1 MSKQLKLFAGLIIT
15 LLVLLYS
22 YSLLA
27 GADRFSMTPFR
38 EGQTAITSYYLAA
51 GESPFFAYE
60 VPVLGRPWGMPMEFP
75 LFQWVAAQLGGTN
88 IDTLRWAGRLLSLS
102 FFGGCLCI
110 AGLIGRRLPV
120 EREDRLAL
128 VALLAAAPIFVAYST
143 AFLIES
149 FALFFALAY
158 LFFYLKLREKVG
170 FASLLLVC
178 TFGIIASLSKPTTW
192 APFAGLI
199 ILATVIDLL
208 IHYKTK
214 APFKRLV
221 LGILIPVVAIAVP
234 LIAGL
239 VWVHYGDAVKM
250 NNPLARGLT
259 SGGLSDWNYGTLS
272 QKLSPAV
279 WAVILGKQS
288 IMSLG
293 VAGLLIPFVLMGS
306 VWAAWKQKRMIGTLI
321 YLLVAIASYISAPV
335 VFTNLHFRHDY
346 YLFANGFFL
355 IVAFVLSLNLLRPIF
370 SPKLI
375 STIYL
380 FSIFSVMLVG
390 FGYMVLRK
398 SLMEPQE
405 NAVMS
410 TLQSI
415 EGVGGVIYFGFDWS
429 SKMPYELERR
439 GLMLSPQEITDPK
452 YLEAIAL
459 NRDEDW
465 IAIAIVGDDYNA
477 LAEDAQQ
484 RLGLDLPHVLEVW
497 PGVRVFTGK
506 PLSLENAS
514 GALDL
519 FNRIATKIPRD
530 VPKGSG
536 FIFLHSFLKPANAG
550 EGLFE
555 VMYKRGNDL
564 LYVDS
569 VAQRLYRLRNYF

>member
-1 MSKQLKLFAGLIIT
+1 MSKHLKFFAGLIII

-51 GESPFFAYE
+51 GESPFLAYE

-88 IDTLRWAGRLLSLS
+88 IDTLRWAGRLLSLG

-128 VALLAAAPIFVAYST
+128 VALLAVAPIFVAYST

-158 LFFYLKLREKVG
+158 LFFYFKLYDKLR
-170 FASLLLVC
+170 FDSLLLVC
-178 TFGIIASLSKPTTW
+178 TFGILASLSKPTTW
-192 APFAGLI
+192 APFAGVI
-199 ILATVIDLL
+199 ILATAIDLL
-208 IHYKTK
+208 IHFKIK
-214 APFKRLV
+214 APFKRV
-221 LGILIPVVAIAVP
+221 ILGICIPGVAVSIP
-234 LIAGL
+234 LIAGII
-239 VWVHYGDAVKM
+239 WVHFGDAVKM
-250 NNPLARGLT
+250 NNPLARSLT
-259 SGGLSDWNYGTLS
+259 SGNLADWNYGTLS
-272 QKLSPAV
+272 QKLSPVV

-288 IMSLG
+288 IMALG
-293 VAGLLIPFVLMGS
+293 ITALLIPFVLMGS
-306 VWAAWKQKRMIGTLI
+306 LWAVWKQKRMSATLI
-321 YLLVAIASYISAPV
+321 YLLIAIAGYLSAPV

-355 IVAFVLSLNLLRPIF
+355 IVAFVLSMNLLRPIF

-380 FSIFSVMLVG
+380 FSIFSGMLVG
-390 FGYMVLRK
+390 FGYMGLRK
-398 SLMEPQE
+398 GLSEPQE
-405 NAVMS
+405 NAVIAA
-410 TLQSI
+410 LQNV
-415 EGVGGVIYFGFDWS
+415 EGEGGVIYFGFGWS

-439 GLMLSPQEITDPK
+439 ALMLSPQEITDPK
-452 YLEAIAL
+452 YLEAVAL
-459 NRDEDW
+459 NTDEDW
-465 IAIAIVGDDYNA
+465 IAIAIASDDYNT

-497 PGVRVFTGK
+497 PGVLVFTGK
-506 PLSLENAS
+506 PLILENAS
-514 GALDL
+514 SALGL
-519 FNRIATKIPRD
+519 LNRIANKVPRD
-530 VPKGSG
+530 VPKGSSL
-536 FIFLHSFLKPANAG
+536 IFLHSFLKPANAG

-564 LYVDS
+564 FYVDG
-569 VAQRLYRLRNYF
+569 VAQKLYRLRNYF